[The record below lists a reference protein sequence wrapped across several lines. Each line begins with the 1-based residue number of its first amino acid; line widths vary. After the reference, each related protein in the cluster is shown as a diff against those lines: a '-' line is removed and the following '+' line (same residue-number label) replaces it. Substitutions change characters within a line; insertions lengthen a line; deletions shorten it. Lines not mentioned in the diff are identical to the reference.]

1 MFMLAAQTLSIS
13 AAYLA
18 VSFGL
23 SMVVGMFIRFC
34 NG

>member
-1 MFMLAAQTLSIS
+1 MLIMAAKALSLS

-23 SMVVGMFIRFC
+23 SVAFGMLIR
-34 NG
+34 GKKA

>member
-1 MFMLAAQTLSIS
+1 MFMTAAQTISLS

-23 SMVVGMFIRFC
+23 SMVVGMFIRF
-34 NG
+34 GSL